1 MRHSVAVLAVFAML
15 LTMEASALCQT
26 NPSPSSQ
33 QSSAPAQSQ
42 APQAAPL
49 QGGEGAAE
57 LAKQLSNPVASLISF
72 PFQMNWDTGV
82 GPDKNTRNTLNIQP
96 VMPFKLNDDWNLIA
110 RLIMPLV
117 SQPPLAPG
125 GETKCGASDFLFSAF
140 FTPARPKG
148 VIWA

>member
-1 MRHSVAVLAVFAML
+1 LGYR
-15 LTMEASALCQT
+15 
-26 NPSPSSQ
+26 
-33 QSSAPAQSQ
+33 
-42 APQAAPL
+42 
-49 QGGEGAAE
+49 
-57 LAKQLSNPVASLISF
+57 
-72 PFQMNWDTGV
+72 D

-125 GETKCGASDFLFSAF
+125 GETKFGASDFLFSAF

-148 VIWA
+148 VIWAVGPALLVPVTSEPNLGRRR